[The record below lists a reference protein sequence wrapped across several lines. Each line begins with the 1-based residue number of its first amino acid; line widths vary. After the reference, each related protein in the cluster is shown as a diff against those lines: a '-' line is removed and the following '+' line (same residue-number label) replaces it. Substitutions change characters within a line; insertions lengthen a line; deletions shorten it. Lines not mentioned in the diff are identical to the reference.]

1 MQAAKPVAE
10 SDRDAFLNDIAA
22 ELGQHEVIG
31 PGLLHRII
39 SEVQRRYDIAD
50 QRRSTGVIPL
60 NEAAGIEAMPLSPEQ
75 EVLCERAEKGE
86 PVPRAA
92 ALIRQQAYQIDDLWD
107 RLSRAY
113 ALVRRE
119 SPAEMIQEEMEAL
132 QAMLEG
138 KKFLCGA
145 LKQISQQRVSGAFSE
160 EGSYRVGGRG
170 PAVRRC
176 STN

>member
-1 MQAAKPVAE
+1 MEVGRDPTGSTPIATAGSRVPLLMEAARPVASPE
-10 SDRDAFLNDIAA
+10 RDAFLNDIAA

-132 QAMLEG
+132 QAMLEERRR
-138 KKFLCGA
+138 
-145 LKQISQQRVSGAFSE
+145 SS
-160 EGSYRVGGRG
+160 
-170 PAVRRC
+170 AVAH
-176 STN
+176 SNKYHSNG